1 MKQKK
6 GITTGLLLIFSGIIW
21 ILWNMGLLRY
31 EEWEAVLRYWPALLI
46 LAGLFMIVGGEYARS
61 ISVLLIVLAA
71 VAGITYNSGRFKRN
85 LQQDWWEDRPRKEE
99 RQERNRE
106 RARRTDKTDN
116 SAIRS
121 NRVAYE
127 ITPEI
132 KEGVLK
138 VEGGAGIFKIKE
150 TSEQMFEANIESNLL
165 EYNSS
170 LKTNK
175 IDGVATIVLK
185 QDDKPV
191 KLRNSRLSNDVNLY
205 LNPDLLWN
213 IALNIG
219 AGKAELDLSKFRIK
233 EVDIETGASAL
244 DIKLGDR
251 TDRQEIKIESG
262 LATLDIEFPVSLG
275 CEVKING
282 DLNLENFIGF
292 EKVSRGIYR
301 TPEFANAKKKAFLEL
316 DAGLSKININK
327 Y

>member
-1 MKQKK
+1 SSD
-6 GITTGLLLIFSGIIW
+6 L
-21 ILWNMGLLRY
+21 
-31 EEWEAVLRYWPALLI
+31 
-46 LAGLFMIVGGEYARS
+46 
-61 ISVLLIVLAA
+61 
-71 VAGITYNSGRFKRN
+71 
-85 LQQDWWEDRPRKEE
+85 
-99 RQERNRE
+99 
-106 RARRTDKTDN
+106 
-116 SAIRS
+116 
-121 NRVAYE
+121 
-127 ITPEI
+127 PEI

-262 LATLDIEFPVSLG
+262 LATLDIELPVSLG